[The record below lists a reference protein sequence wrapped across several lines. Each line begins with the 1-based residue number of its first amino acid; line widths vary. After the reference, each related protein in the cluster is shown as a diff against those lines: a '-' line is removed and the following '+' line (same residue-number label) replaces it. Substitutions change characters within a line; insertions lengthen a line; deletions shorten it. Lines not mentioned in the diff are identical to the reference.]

1 GLIKDGQYEHPWIG
15 FSGNSVTPEI
25 AEAMDLPK
33 VSGALVVEVLS
44 GSPADEAGLR
54 SGTREI
60 VFDNGLDTTIGG
72 DVIIA
77 IEDEE
82 IYNFD
87 DLISFLSRRG
97 TVGDVVTLTIIR
109 DGKEQQV
116 ELTLGPR
123 PHTTEEVE

>member
-1 GLIKDGQYEHPWIG
+1 
-15 FSGNSVTPEI
+15 
-25 AEAMDLPK
+25 M
-33 VSGALVVEVLS
+33 
-44 GSPADEAGLR
+44 
-54 SGTREI
+54 

-77 IEDEE
+77 IDDEE
-82 IYNFD
+82 VKAFN

-97 TVGDVVTLTIIR
+97 EVGQTVTLTIIR

-123 PHTTEEVE
+123 PEAGEVN